1 MDADI
6 RITDVGEASEL
17 RRYARRRLGPIVR
30 NPRSGIEG
38 VCLSVNKVP
47 GRAPKEVR
55 CQILVRVSPRLSLS
69 VERLEV
75 SAHEAIDA
83 ATDRL
88 GWALGVWHGADLM
101 TLPPLEARPRLEG
114 RMRPH
119 EK

>member
-6 RITDVGEASEL
+6 RITDVGEAGEL

-38 VCLSVNKVP
+38 VSLSVNKVP
-47 GRAPKEVR
+47 GRGPAGIR

-69 VERLEV
+69 VERSEV
-75 SAHEAIDA
+75 SAHAAIDA

-88 GWALGVWHGADLM
+88 GWALGVWHGQI
-101 TLPPLEARPRLEG
+101 
-114 RMRPH
+114 
-119 EK
+119 